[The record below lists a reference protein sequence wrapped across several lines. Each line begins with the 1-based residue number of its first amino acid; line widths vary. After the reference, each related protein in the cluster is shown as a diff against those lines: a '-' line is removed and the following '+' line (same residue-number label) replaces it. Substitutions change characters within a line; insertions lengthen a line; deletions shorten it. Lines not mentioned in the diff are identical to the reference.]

1 MSSLRLKRVECFK
14 MCIIKMLLDILNRFT
29 KKCNILYLD
38 YDKNQ
43 KKKAQ
48 ERFDAL
54 KFLSN
59 KDYIMKN
66 VSSKTKLGTYL
77 INTMCGIVGMLLS
90 FFFISKFLNGSN
102 NVLIEIF
109 SIFILSLSL
118 SYAYNSIIVLLLSL
132 FRYFRQILFSVLIFV
147 NAFILGDILIRS
159 ISNQNIPNRIVN
171 FFTNLSKEYNL
182 QTEIG
187 FDKYQFWLIFLVMAG
202 ALCLSFYFVLKSL
215 DIFELESMEKENDL
229 IVGLLTITTFVI
241 SADFNK
247 VKLIG
252 IFLFI
257 VIILTTFFT
266 ILKLHFLSKRYEKA
280 QTIFQEQLLLKFPDY
295 QELKK
300 CYYCGGEKYREKLLS
315 TEKFLEVIIKN
326 EFKSL
331 NDLKNY
337 DDYKLY
343 KSTR

>member
-1 MSSLRLKRVECFK
+1 ML
-14 MCIIKMLLDILNRFT
+14 IIKILLDMLNRFT
-29 KKCNILYLD
+29 KVCNTLYII
-38 YDKNQ
+38 YTKKENKKVQ
-43 KKKAQ
+43 K
-48 ERFDAL
+48 RLDAL
-54 KFLSN
+54 KILEN

-66 VSSKTKLGTYL
+66 VSSKTKLGTYS
-77 INTMCGIVGMLLS
+77 INTMYGIVVMLLS
-90 FFFISKFLNGSN
+90 FFISKFLNESN
-102 NVLIEIF
+102 NLLIGIF
-109 SIFILSLSL
+109 SIFVLLLSL
-118 SYAYNSIIVLLLSL
+118 SYAYNSIIVFLLSL

-147 NAFILGDILIRS
+147 NAFILGDILIGS

-171 FFTNLSKEYNL
+171 FFTNLFKEYNL

-187 FDKYQFWLIFLVMAG
+187 FDKYQFWFIFLVMVC
-202 ALCLSFYFVLKSL
+202 ALCLSLYLVLKSL

-257 VIILTTFFT
+257 LIILTTFFT
-266 ILKLHFLSKRYEKA
+266 ILKLHFLSKRYEEA

>member
-1 MSSLRLKRVECFK
+1 MWYSW
-14 MCIIKMLLDILNRFT
+14 
-29 KKCNILYLD
+29 
-38 YDKNQ
+38 
-43 KKKAQ
+43 
-48 ERFDAL
+48 
-54 KFLSN
+54 
-59 KDYIMKN
+59 N
-66 VSSKTKLGTYL
+66 VTF
-77 INTMCGIVGMLLS
+77 V
-90 FFFISKFLNGSN
+90 FFISKFLNGSN

>member
-1 MSSLRLKRVECFK
+1 

-171 FFTNLSKEYNL
+171 FLQIYLKNIIYKQKLVLINTNFGLY
-182 QTEIG
+182 
-187 FDKYQFWLIFLVMAG
+187 FWLWLV
-202 ALCLSFYFVLKSL
+202 LCVY
-215 DIFELESMEKENDL
+215 
-229 IVGLLTITTFVI
+229 
-241 SADFNK
+241 
-247 VKLIG
+247 
-252 IFLFI
+252 LFI
-257 VIILTTFFT
+257 LF
-266 ILKLHFLSKRYEKA
+266 
-280 QTIFQEQLLLKFPDY
+280 
-295 QELKK
+295 
-300 CYYCGGEKYREKLLS
+300 
-315 TEKFLEVIIKN
+315 
-326 EFKSL
+326 
-331 NDLKNY
+331 
-337 DDYKLY
+337 
-343 KSTR
+343 

>member
-1 MSSLRLKRVECFK
+1 
-14 MCIIKMLLDILNRFT
+14 MCIIKMLLDILNRIT
-29 KKCNILYLD
+29 KKCNISYLD

-54 KFLSN
+54 KVLAN

-66 VSSKTKLGTYL
+66 VSSNTKLGTYL
-77 INTMCGIVGMLLS
+77 INTMYGIVGMLLS

-102 NVLIEIF
+102 NLLIEIF
-109 SIFILSLSL
+109 FIFILLLSL

-132 FRYFRQILFSVLIFV
+132 FRYFRQIFFSVLIFV
-147 NAFILGDILIRS
+147 NAFVLGDILIRS

-187 FDKYQFWLIFLVMAG
+187 FGKYQFWLIFLVMAG

>member
-1 MSSLRLKRVECFK
+1 ML
-14 MCIIKMLLDILNRFT
+14 IIKILLDMLNRFT
-29 KKCNILYLD
+29 KVCNTLYII
-38 YDKNQ
+38 YTKKENKKVQ
-43 KKKAQ
+43 K
-48 ERFDAL
+48 RLDAL
-54 KFLSN
+54 KILEN

-66 VSSKTKLGTYL
+66 VSSKTKLGTYS
-77 INTMCGIVGMLLS
+77 INTMYGIVVMLLS
-90 FFFISKFLNGSN
+90 FFISKFLNESN
-102 NVLIEIF
+102 NLLIGIF
-109 SIFILSLSL
+109 SIFVLLLSL
-118 SYAYNSIIVLLLSL
+118 SYAYNSIIVFLLSL

-147 NAFILGDILIRS
+147 NAFILGDILIGS

-343 KSTR
+343 KATR

>member
-1 MSSLRLKRVECFK
+1 M
-14 MCIIKMLLDILNRFT
+14 LNRFT
-29 KKCNILYLD
+29 KVCNTLYII
-38 YDKNQ
+38 YTKKENKKVQ
-43 KKKAQ
+43 K
-48 ERFDAL
+48 RLDAL
-54 KFLSN
+54 KILEN

-66 VSSKTKLGTYL
+66 VSSKTKLGTYS
-77 INTMCGIVGMLLS
+77 INIMYGIVVMLLS
-90 FFFISKFLNGSN
+90 FFISKFLNESN
-102 NVLIEIF
+102 NLLIGIF
-109 SIFILSLSL
+109 SIFVLLLSL
-118 SYAYNSIIVLLLSL
+118 SYTYNSIIVFLLSL

-147 NAFILGDILIRS
+147 NAFILGDILIGS

-171 FFTNLSKEYNL
+171 FFTNLFKEYNL

-187 FDKYQFWLIFLVMAG
+187 FDKYQFWFIFLVMVC
-202 ALCLSFYFVLKSL
+202 ALCLSLYLVLKSL

-257 VIILTTFFT
+257 LIILTTFFT
-266 ILKLHFLSKRYEKA
+266 ILKLHFLSKRYEEA

-295 QELKK
+295 QELKN
-300 CYYCGGEKYREKLLS
+300 CYYSGGEKYREKLLS
-315 TEKFLEVIIKN
+315 TEKFLEVIVKN

-343 KSTR
+343 KATR

>member
-1 MSSLRLKRVECFK
+1 ML
-14 MCIIKMLLDILNRFT
+14 IIKILLDMLNRFT
-29 KKCNILYLD
+29 KVCNTLYII
-38 YDKNQ
+38 YTKKENKKVQ
-43 KKKAQ
+43 K
-48 ERFDAL
+48 RLDAL
-54 KFLSN
+54 KILEN

-66 VSSKTKLGTYL
+66 VSSKTKLGTYS
-77 INTMCGIVGMLLS
+77 INIMYGIVVMLLS
-90 FFFISKFLNGSN
+90 FFISKFLNESN
-102 NVLIEIF
+102 NLLIGIF
-109 SIFILSLSL
+109 SIFVLLLSL
-118 SYAYNSIIVLLLSL
+118 SYTYNSIIVFLLSL

-147 NAFILGDILIRS
+147 NAFILGDILIGS

-171 FFTNLSKEYNL
+171 FFTNLFKEYNL

-187 FDKYQFWLIFLVMAG
+187 FDKYQFWFIFLVMVC
-202 ALCLSFYFVLKSL
+202 ALCLSLYLVLKSL

-257 VIILTTFFT
+257 LIILTTFFT
-266 ILKLHFLSKRYEKA
+266 ILKLHFLSKRYEEA

-295 QELKK
+295 QELKN
-300 CYYCGGEKYREKLLS
+300 CYYSGGEKYREKLLS
-315 TEKFLEVIIKN
+315 TEKFLEVIVKN

-343 KSTR
+343 KATR

>member
-1 MSSLRLKRVECFK
+1 
-14 MCIIKMLLDILNRFT
+14 MCIIKMLLDILNRIT

-54 KFLSN
+54 KVLAN

-77 INTMCGIVGMLLS
+77 INTMYGIVGMLLS

-102 NVLIEIF
+102 NLLIEIF
-109 SIFILSLSL
+109 SIFILLLSL

-132 FRYFRQILFSVLIFV
+132 FRYFRQIFFSVLIFV

-187 FDKYQFWLIFLVMAG
+187 FDKYQFWLIFMVMAG

-241 SADFNK
+241 SADFDK

>member
-1 MSSLRLKRVECFK
+1 ML
-14 MCIIKMLLDILNRFT
+14 IIKILLDMLNRFT
-29 KKCNILYLD
+29 KVCNTLYII
-38 YDKNQ
+38 YTKKENKKVQ
-43 KKKAQ
+43 K
-48 ERFDAL
+48 RLDAL
-54 KFLSN
+54 KILEN

-66 VSSKTKLGTYL
+66 VSSKTKLGTYS
-77 INTMCGIVGMLLS
+77 INTMYGIVVMLLS
-90 FFFISKFLNGSN
+90 FFISKFLNESN
-102 NVLIEIF
+102 NLLIGIF
-109 SIFILSLSL
+109 SIFVLLLSL
-118 SYAYNSIIVLLLSL
+118 SYAYNSIIVFLLSL

-147 NAFILGDILIRS
+147 NAFILGDILIGS

-171 FFTNLSKEYNL
+171 FFTNLFKEYNL
-182 QTEIG
+182 KTEIG
-187 FDKYQFWLIFLVMAG
+187 FDKYKFWFIFLVMVC
-202 ALCLSFYFVLKSL
+202 ALCLSLYLVLKSL

-257 VIILTTFFT
+257 LIILTTFFT
-266 ILKLHFLSKRYEKA
+266 ILKLHFLSKRYEEA

-295 QELKK
+295 QELKN
-300 CYYCGGEKYREKLLS
+300 CYYSGGEKYREKLLS
-315 TEKFLEVIIKN
+315 TEKFLEVIVKN

-343 KSTR
+343 KATR

>member
-1 MSSLRLKRVECFK
+1 ML
-14 MCIIKMLLDILNRFT
+14 IIKILLDMLNRFT
-29 KKCNILYLD
+29 KVCNNLYII
-38 YDKNQ
+38 YTKKENKKVQ
-43 KKKAQ
+43 K
-48 ERFDAL
+48 RLDAL
-54 KFLSN
+54 KILEN

-66 VSSKTKLGTYL
+66 VSSKTKLGTYF
-77 INTMCGIVGMLLS
+77 INTMYGIVVMLLS
-90 FFFISKFLNGSN
+90 FFISKFLNESN
-102 NVLIEIF
+102 NLLIGIF
-109 SIFILSLSL
+109 SIFVLLLSL
-118 SYAYNSIIVLLLSL
+118 SYTYNSIIVFLLSL

-147 NAFILGDILIRS
+147 NAFILGDILIGS

-171 FFTNLSKEYNL
+171 FFTNLFKEYNL

-187 FDKYQFWLIFLVMAG
+187 FDKYQFWFIFLVMVC
-202 ALCLSFYFVLKSL
+202 ALCLSLYLVLKSL

-257 VIILTTFFT
+257 LIILTTFFT
-266 ILKLHFLSKRYEKA
+266 ILKLHFLSKRYEEA

-295 QELKK
+295 QELKN
-300 CYYCGGEKYREKLLS
+300 CYYSGGEKYREKLLS
-315 TEKFLEVIIKN
+315 TEKFLEVIVKN

-343 KSTR
+343 KATR

>member
-1 MSSLRLKRVECFK
+1 MSSLRLRRVGRFK

-48 ERFDAL
+48 ERLDAL
-54 KFLSN
+54 KVLAN
-59 KDYIMKN
+59 KDYIMRN
-66 VSSKTKLGTYL
+66 VSSKTKQSSYFVRAIFATVIMVVL
-77 INTMCGIVGMLLS
+77 
-90 FFFISKFLNGSN
+90 FFIILSLNALN
-102 NVLIEIF
+102 NLLIGIC

-118 SYAYNSIIVLLLSL
+118 SYAYNSFIMFLLSL
-132 FRYFRQILFSVLIFV
+132 FRYFRQIMFSVLIFV
-147 NAFILGDILIRS
+147 NAFILGDILIGS
-159 ISNQNIPNRIVN
+159 ISNQNISNRIVN
-171 FFTNLSKEYNL
+171 FLTNLSKEYNL

-187 FDKYQFWLIFLVMAG
+187 SDKYQFWFIFLVMAC
-202 ALCLSFYFVLKSL
+202 ALCLSLYLVLKSL
-215 DIFELESMEKENDL
+215 DIFELESMEKENNL

-241 SADFNK
+241 SADFNT

-257 VIILTTFFT
+257 LIILTTLFT
-266 ILKLHFLSKRYEKA
+266 VLKLHFLSKRYEKA
-280 QTIFQEQLLLKFPDY
+280 QTIFQEQLLLRFPDY
-295 QELKK
+295 QELKN
-300 CYYCGGEKYREKLLS
+300 CYYSGGEKYREKLLS
-315 TEKFLEVIIKN
+315 TEKFLEVIVKN

-343 KSTR
+343 KATR

>member
-1 MSSLRLKRVECFK
+1 ML
-14 MCIIKMLLDILNRFT
+14 IIKILLDMLNRFT
-29 KKCNILYLD
+29 KVCNTLYKS
-38 YDKNQ
+38 YT
-43 KKKAQ
+43 KKENKKVQ
-48 ERFDAL
+48 NRLDAL
-54 KFLSN
+54 KILEN

-66 VSSKTKLGTYL
+66 VSSKTKLGIYS
-77 INTMCGIVGMLLS
+77 INTMYGIVVMLLS
-90 FFFISKFLNGSN
+90 FFISKFLNGSN
-102 NVLIEIF
+102 NLLIGIF
-109 SIFILSLSL
+109 SIFVLLLSL

-187 FDKYQFWLIFLVMAG
+187 FDKYQFWLIFFVMVG

>member
-1 MSSLRLKRVECFK
+1 ML
-14 MCIIKMLLDILNRFT
+14 IIKILLDMLNRFT
-29 KKCNILYLD
+29 KVCNTLYII
-38 YDKNQ
+38 YTKKENKKVQ
-43 KKKAQ
+43 K
-48 ERFDAL
+48 RLDAL
-54 KFLSN
+54 KILEN

-66 VSSKTKLGTYL
+66 VSSKTKLGTYS
-77 INTMCGIVGMLLS
+77 INTMYGIVVMLLS
-90 FFFISKFLNGSN
+90 FFISKFLNESN
-102 NVLIEIF
+102 NLLIGIF
-109 SIFILSLSL
+109 SIFVLLLSL
-118 SYAYNSIIVLLLSL
+118 SYAYNSIIVFLLSL

-147 NAFILGDILIRS
+147 NAFILGDILIGS

-171 FFTNLSKEYNL
+171 FFTNLFKEYNL

-187 FDKYQFWLIFLVMAG
+187 FDKYQFWFIFLVMVC
-202 ALCLSFYFVLKSL
+202 ALCLSLYLVLKSL

-257 VIILTTFFT
+257 LIILTTFFT
-266 ILKLHFLSKRYEKA
+266 ILKLHFLSKRYEEA

-343 KSTR
+343 KATR

>member
-1 MSSLRLKRVECFK
+1 ML
-14 MCIIKMLLDILNRFT
+14 IIKILLDMLNRFT
-29 KKCNILYLD
+29 KVCNTLYII
-38 YDKNQ
+38 YTKKENKKVQ
-43 KKKAQ
+43 K
-48 ERFDAL
+48 RLDAL
-54 KFLSN
+54 KILEN

-66 VSSKTKLGTYL
+66 VSSKTKLGTYS
-77 INTMCGIVGMLLS
+77 INTMYGIVVMLLS
-90 FFFISKFLNGSN
+90 FFISKFLNESN
-102 NVLIEIF
+102 NLLIGIF
-109 SIFILSLSL
+109 SIFVLLLSL
-118 SYAYNSIIVLLLSL
+118 SYAYNSIIVFLLSL

-147 NAFILGDILIRS
+147 NAFILGDILIGS

-171 FFTNLSKEYNL
+171 FFTNLFKEYNL

-187 FDKYQFWLIFLVMAG
+187 FDKYQFWFIFLVMVC
-202 ALCLSFYFVLKSL
+202 ALCLSLYLVLKSL

-257 VIILTTFFT
+257 LIILTTFFT
-266 ILKLHFLSKRYEKA
+266 ILKLHFLSKRYEEA

-295 QELKK
+295 QELKN
-300 CYYCGGEKYREKLLS
+300 CYYSGGEKYREKLLS
-315 TEKFLEVIIKN
+315 TEKFLEVIVKN

-343 KSTR
+343 KATR

>member
-1 MSSLRLKRVECFK
+1 
-14 MCIIKMLLDILNRFT
+14 MCIIKMLLDILNRIT

-54 KFLSN
+54 KVLAN

-77 INTMCGIVGMLLS
+77 INTMYGIVGMLLS

-102 NVLIEIF
+102 NLLIEIF
-109 SIFILSLSL
+109 SIFILLLSL

-132 FRYFRQILFSVLIFV
+132 FRYFRQIFFSVLIFV

-187 FDKYQFWLIFLVMAG
+187 FDKYQFWLIFMVMAG

-241 SADFNK
+241 SADFDK

-266 ILKLHFLSKRYEKA
+266 ILKLHFLSKRYDKA
-280 QTIFQEQLLLKFPDY
+280 QQIFQEQLFKNEEAIDY
-295 QELKK
+295 NRLVE
-300 CYYCGGEKYREKLLS
+300 CYYYGGDKYKEKLMS
-315 TEKFLEVIIKN
+315 TEKFLVIIVKN
-326 EFKSL
+326 ELKSL
-331 NDLKNY
+331 KDLKTYDNY
-337 DDYKLY
+337 RLY
-343 KSTR
+343 KAIRARNI

>member
-1 MSSLRLKRVECFK
+1 ML
-14 MCIIKMLLDILNRFT
+14 IIKILLDMLNRFT
-29 KKCNILYLD
+29 KVCNTLYII
-38 YDKNQ
+38 YTKKENKKVQ
-43 KKKAQ
+43 K
-48 ERFDAL
+48 RLDAL
-54 KFLSN
+54 KILEN

-66 VSSKTKLGTYL
+66 VSSKTKLGTYS
-77 INTMCGIVGMLLS
+77 INTMYGIVVMLLS
-90 FFFISKFLNGSN
+90 FFISKFLNESN
-102 NVLIEIF
+102 NLLIGIF
-109 SIFILSLSL
+109 SIFVLLLSL
-118 SYAYNSIIVLLLSL
+118 SYAYNSIIVFLLSL

-147 NAFILGDILIRS
+147 NAFILGDILIGS

-171 FFTNLSKEYNL
+171 FFTNLFKEYNL

-187 FDKYQFWLIFLVMAG
+187 FDKYQFWFIFLVMVC
-202 ALCLSFYFVLKSL
+202 ALCLSLYLVLKSL

-257 VIILTTFFT
+257 LIILTTFFT
-266 ILKLHFLSKRYEKA
+266 ILKLHFLSKRYEEA
-280 QTIFQEQLLLKFPDY
+280 QTIFQEQLLLKFTDY
-295 QELKK
+295 QELKN
-300 CYYCGGEKYREKLLS
+300 CYYSGGEKYREKLLS
-315 TEKFLEVIIKN
+315 TEKFLEVIVKN

-343 KSTR
+343 KATR

>member
-1 MSSLRLKRVECFK
+1 M
-14 MCIIKMLLDILNRFT
+14 LNRFT
-29 KKCNILYLD
+29 KVCNNLYII
-38 YDKNQ
+38 YTKKENKKVQ
-43 KKKAQ
+43 K
-48 ERFDAL
+48 RLDAL
-54 KFLSN
+54 KILEN

-66 VSSKTKLGTYL
+66 VSSKTKLGTYF
-77 INTMCGIVGMLLS
+77 INTMYGIVVMLLS
-90 FFFISKFLNGSN
+90 FFISKFLNESN
-102 NVLIEIF
+102 NLLIGIF
-109 SIFILSLSL
+109 SIFVLLLSL
-118 SYAYNSIIVLLLSL
+118 SYTYNSIIVFLLSL

-147 NAFILGDILIRS
+147 NAFILGDILIGS

-171 FFTNLSKEYNL
+171 FFTNLFKEYNL

-187 FDKYQFWLIFLVMAG
+187 FDKYQFWFIFLVMVC
-202 ALCLSFYFVLKSL
+202 ALCLSLYLVLKSL

-257 VIILTTFFT
+257 LIILTTFFT
-266 ILKLHFLSKRYEKA
+266 ILKLHFLSKRYEEA

-295 QELKK
+295 QELKN
-300 CYYCGGEKYREKLLS
+300 CYYSGGEKYREKLLS
-315 TEKFLEVIIKN
+315 TEKFLEVIVKN

-343 KSTR
+343 KATR